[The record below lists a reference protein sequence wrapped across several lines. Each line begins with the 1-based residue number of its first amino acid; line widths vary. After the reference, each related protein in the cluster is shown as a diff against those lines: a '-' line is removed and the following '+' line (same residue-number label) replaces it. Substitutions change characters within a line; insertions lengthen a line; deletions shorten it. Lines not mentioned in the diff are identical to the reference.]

1 MKGALA
7 IRLAGWGIALTL
19 IALPIVGVLEGWFAA
34 SRWPVRY
41 LKVEAEFQHV
51 GAEQIRAAVTPLLGA
66 GFFALDLGA
75 AQKAVAALP
84 WVQRVEARKRW
95 PDTLVLRVYELQPF
109 AHWGQGRL
117 IGRDGRVFAAPGADA
132 IEGLPKLSG
141 PDDRLADVV
150 TFYTQVQKAFAAD
163 GMRVA
168 AVDLSERGSWSL
180 TLANGAAV
188 MIGRDHPQERLQR
201 FLLVY
206 PTLMTGR
213 SAGFEYADLRYT
225 NGFAV
230 KWPVP
235 PAGAPAKPAAAT
247 GNV

>member
-7 IRLAGWGIALTL
+7 IRLVAWGIALTL
-19 IALPIVGVLEGWFAA
+19 VALPIVGVLEGWFAA
-34 SRWPVRY
+34 GRWPVRY
-41 LKVEAEFQHV
+41 LKVEAEFQRV

-66 GFFALDLGA
+66 GFFALDLGG

-117 IGRDGRVFAAPGADA
+117 IGRDGRVFGAPGADA
-132 IEGLPKLSG
+132 VEGLPKLSG

-150 TFYTQVQKAFAAD
+150 TFYMQVQKAFGAD

-180 TLANGAAV
+180 TLSDGAV
-188 MIGRDHPQERLQR
+188 VVIGRDHPQERMQR
-201 FLLVY
+201 FLDVY
-206 PTLMTGR
+206 PKLMAGR
-213 SAGFEYADLRYT
+213 SGGFDYADLRYT
-225 NGFAV
+225 NGFSV
-230 KWPVP
+230 KWPP
-235 PAGAPAKPAAAT
+235 LPAAAPAKPAAPT